1 MDNKKNGIPKLR
13 FPGFTGAWEQRKLGE
28 GTLKIGDG
36 LHGTPKYSTS
46 GNVLFINGNN
56 LINGKVV
63 ITSETKRVT
72 SNEQSKDDKEL
83 NQNTILMS
91 INGTIGSLAWY
102 RNENLM
108 LGKSVAYIEVSEF
121 DKKFVYAYLQTTKVK
136 FYFISSLTGTTIKN
150 LGLKAIR
157 ETPLLIPNIEEQEK
171 IGEFFQQ
178 LDSLI
183 ALHQRKL
190 EHLQEQKKGL
200 LQKMF
205 PKNGET
211 VPEVRFPGFTD
222 AWEQRKLGEVATFI
236 NGRAYKQNEL
246 LDSGKYKVLRVGNFY
261 TNDSWYYSNL
271 ELADKYY
278 IDEGDLVYTW
288 SATFGP
294 HIWNGE
300 KVIYHYH
307 IWKIELSK
315 FLDRDFTLQIL
326 EADKAKLLA
335 NTNGSTMI
343 HVTKKD
349 MESKVISLP
358 NIEEQ
363 KKIGSYLMK
372 FDSLITLHQRKLD
385 KLKRVKSAY
394 LTEMF
399 SAEGEHKPKR
409 RFAGFTD
416 DWEQRKLGDVVE
428 RFDNLRIP
436 VTSSKRKRGIT
447 PYYGANGIQD
457 YVQGYTHDG
466 EFVLVAEDGANDLQN
481 YPIHYVNGKVWVNNH
496 AHVLQ
501 GKKDIADNLFLV
513 NAIKRI
519 KFETYLV
526 GGSRAKLN
534 ADVMMK
540 LPIKMPKLNE
550 QQKLGK
556 YFSRIDTLIALHQR
570 KIDKLQK
577 LKNAYLN
584 EMFV

>member
-385 KLKRVKSAY
+385 HLELMKKGL
-394 LTEMF
+394 
-399 SAEGEHKPKR
+399 
-409 RFAGFTD
+409 
-416 DWEQRKLGDVVE
+416 
-428 RFDNLRIP
+428 
-436 VTSSKRKRGIT
+436 
-447 PYYGANGIQD
+447 
-457 YVQGYTHDG
+457 
-466 EFVLVAEDGANDLQN
+466 LQ
-481 YPIHYVNGKVWVNNH
+481 
-496 AHVLQ
+496 Q
-501 GKKDIADNLFLV
+501 
-513 NAIKRI
+513 
-519 KFETYLV
+519 
-526 GGSRAKLN
+526 
-534 ADVMMK
+534 
-540 LPIKMPKLNE
+540 
-550 QQKLGK
+550 
-556 YFSRIDTLIALHQR
+556 
-570 KIDKLQK
+570 
-577 LKNAYLN
+577 
-584 EMFV
+584 MFV

>member
-171 IGEFFQQ
+171 IGEFFQN

-205 PKNGET
+205 PKNGEV

-222 AWEQRKLGEVATFI
+222 AWEQRKFSEFAIYSGKRNKDNLDLEPYAITSD
-236 NGRAYKQNEL
+236 NGFVRQSEAHNEFGYMKNTDRAAYKIVQSNSFGYNPARINIGSIGYYSGDKNIIVSSLYEVFKTNQDVNDEFL
-246 LDSGKYKVLRVGNFY
+246 WIWFKSNRFQKWINKLQEGSVRLYFYYDKLRETKIQLPNLEEQRQVADLFTNLDS
-261 TNDSWYYSNL
+261 
-271 ELADKYY
+271 
-278 IDEGDLVYTW
+278 
-288 SATFGP
+288 
-294 HIWNGE
+294 
-300 KVIYHYH
+300 
-307 IWKIELSK
+307 
-315 FLDRDFTLQIL
+315 
-326 EADKAKLLA
+326 
-335 NTNGSTMI
+335 
-343 HVTKKD
+343 
-349 MESKVISLP
+349 
-358 NIEEQ
+358 
-363 KKIGSYLMK
+363 
-372 FDSLITLHQRKLD
+372 
-385 KLKRVKSAY
+385 
-394 LTEMF
+394 
-399 SAEGEHKPKR
+399 
-409 RFAGFTD
+409 
-416 DWEQRKLGDVVE
+416 
-428 RFDNLRIP
+428 
-436 VTSSKRKRGIT
+436 
-447 PYYGANGIQD
+447 
-457 YVQGYTHDG
+457 
-466 EFVLVAEDGANDLQN
+466 
-481 YPIHYVNGKVWVNNH
+481 
-496 AHVLQ
+496 
-501 GKKDIADNLFLV
+501 
-513 NAIKRI
+513 
-519 KFETYLV
+519 
-526 GGSRAKLN
+526 
-534 ADVMMK
+534 
-540 LPIKMPKLNE
+540 
-550 QQKLGK
+550 
-556 YFSRIDTLIALHQR
+556 LIALHQR
-570 KIDKLQK
+570 KLEHLELMKKGLLQQ
-577 LKNAYLN
+577 
-584 EMFV
+584 MFV

>member
-1 MDNKKNGIPKLR
+1 M
-13 FPGFTGAWEQRKLGE
+13 GE

-190 EHLQEQKKGL
+190 EHLQEQKKVL

-222 AWEQRKLGEVATFI
+222 AWEQRRFKDISKLSQGLQIAISKRFTHPGDGKLFYI
-236 NGRAYKQNEL
+236 TNEFL
-246 LDSGKYKVLRVGNFY
+246 NPNSTV
-261 TNDSWYYSNL
+261 
-271 ELADKYY
+271 KYY
-278 IDEGDLVYTW
+278 IDSPTKNVIAGKTDILMTRTGNTGKVVTDVEGVYHNNFFKISYNSSKIDRWFLYYLLNSYPIQREILVRAGNSTIPDLNHNDFY
-288 SATFGP
+288 G
-294 HIWNGE
+294 I
-300 KVIYHYH
+300 KIY
-307 IWKIELSK
+307 IP
-315 FLDRDFTLQIL
+315 T
-326 EADKAKLLA
+326 
-335 NTNGSTMI
+335 
-343 HVTKKD
+343 
-349 MESKVISLP
+349 
-358 NIEEQ
+358 IEEQ
-363 KKIGSYLMK
+363 IKVGTFLTKM
-372 FDSLITLHQRKLD
+372 DSLITLHQRKL
-385 KLKRVKSAY
+385 
-394 LTEMF
+394 
-399 SAEGEHKPKR
+399 EHLELMKK
-409 RFAGFTD
+409 G
-416 DWEQRKLGDVVE
+416 L
-428 RFDNLRIP
+428 
-436 VTSSKRKRGIT
+436 
-447 PYYGANGIQD
+447 
-457 YVQGYTHDG
+457 
-466 EFVLVAEDGANDLQN
+466 LQ
-481 YPIHYVNGKVWVNNH
+481 
-496 AHVLQ
+496 Q
-501 GKKDIADNLFLV
+501 
-513 NAIKRI
+513 
-519 KFETYLV
+519 
-526 GGSRAKLN
+526 
-534 ADVMMK
+534 
-540 LPIKMPKLNE
+540 
-550 QQKLGK
+550 
-556 YFSRIDTLIALHQR
+556 
-570 KIDKLQK
+570 
-577 LKNAYLN
+577 
-584 EMFV
+584 MFV

>member
-83 NQNTILMS
+83 NQNTLLMS

-205 PKNGET
+205 PKNGEI

-222 AWEQRKLGEVATFI
+222 AWEQRKLGEVVEWSK
-236 NGRAYKQNEL
+236 G
-246 LDSGKYKVLRVGNFY
+246 SG
-261 TNDSWYYSNL
+261 
-271 ELADKYY
+271 
-278 IDEGDLVYTW
+278 
-288 SATFGP
+288 
-294 HIWNGE
+294 
-300 KVIYHYH
+300 
-307 IWKIELSK
+307 LSK
-315 FLDRDFTLQIL
+315 NDLNIQGKGVPVIHYADLYKFNSVQKEVIHWTIDDMGTNIPENNLLFPMSDVTPDGLARTSTVLQSNV
-326 EADKAKLLA
+326 KA
-335 NTNGSTMI
+335 G
-343 HVTKKD
+343 
-349 MESKVISLP
+349 
-358 NIEEQ
+358 
-363 KKIGSYLMK
+363 
-372 FDSLITLHQRKLD
+372 
-385 KLKRVKSAY
+385 
-394 LTEMF
+394 
-399 SAEGEHKPKR
+399 
-409 RFAGFTD
+409 
-416 DWEQRKLGDVVE
+416 GDV
-428 RFDNLRIP
+428 LI
-436 VTSSKRKRGIT
+436 
-447 PYYGANGIQD
+447 
-457 YVQGYTHDG
+457 
-466 EFVLVAEDGANDLQN
+466 
-481 YPIHYVNGKVWVNNH
+481 
-496 AHVLQ
+496 
-501 GKKDIADNLFLV
+501 
-513 NAIKRI
+513 
-519 KFETYLV
+519 
-526 GGSRAKLN
+526 AKLN
-534 ADVMMK
+534 KDVLSPFMSYQVNRNK
-540 LPIKMPKLNE
+540 NQILPLVTGTTVRHISSKSLNSLKVSIPGKNE
-550 QQKLGK
+550 QK
-556 YFSRIDTLIALHQR
+556 YIGSILMHFDTLIALHQR
-570 KIDKLQK
+570 KLDHLELMKKGLLQQ
-577 LKNAYLN
+577 
-584 EMFV
+584 MFV